1 MTVALSGEAL
11 QNGADALNIE
21 LTDAQAVTLAHYGA
35 LLMKWSKVYNLTAV
49 RDPGGVLTHH
59 LLDSLAVVAPLRRE
73 LKARGWAQIRLLDV
87 GSGAGLPGA
96 VMAILCPEVSVTCL
110 DAVAKKIAFVHQVTA
125 ELKLP
130 NLSGLH
136 ARIESLTDQYDVI
149 SSRAFASLHDF
160 VVVSANAL
168 RAEGIWLAMKGRVPT
183 DEIEKLPADTEMFH
197 VEQLVVPGLD
207 AERCIVWLRKRSA
220 TT

>member
-1 MTVALSGEAL
+1 MTVAVSEEVLR
-11 QNGADALNIE
+11 NGANALSIE
-21 LTDAQAVTLAHYGA
+21 LTDAQAATLANYGA
-35 LLMKWSKVYNLTAV
+35 LLMKWSKVYNLTSV
-49 RDPGGVLTHH
+49 RDPGGVLTRH
-59 LLDSLAVVAPLRRE
+59 LLDSLAVVVPLRRE
-73 LKARGWAQIRLLDV
+73 LQTRGWAQCRLLDV

-96 VMAILCPEVSVTCL
+96 VIAILCPEVNVTCL
-110 DAVAKKIAFVHQVTA
+110 DAVAKKIAFVQQVTA

-183 DEIEKLPADTEMFH
+183 DEIEKLPADAEMFH

-207 AERCIVWLRKRSA
+207 ADRCIVWLRRRSIA
-220 TT
+220 T